1 MKNFNT
7 LFLLTLIII
16 VGIGMYFIFK
26 PFLIAIFVAFI
37 LSQLFKSW
45 YIKLL
50 KIFKKPSLTAMV
62 STSLIFLIIFLPLI
76 FIGKLA
82 ITELISSYQTVV
94 SGNFQETT
102 LSLRNDFL
110 TRLNNYPLL
119 SQKINS
125 ASMFSE
131 NNLSTLSQNVGNSL
145 TIMAKYIYQGTS
157 HFLFTL
163 FIIFFCLYYF
173 FKDGDRL
180 INKIINLSPLKN
192 SQEEKLL
199 DNFIAISR
207 ATLRG
212 SLIIAIIQGTLTAI
226 LFLATGVSSAILLGV
241 IATIFALIPMVG
253 TAVVWLPVGII
264 MLLLGYTWQGIVILV
279 VGSLIIGSIDNI
291 LRPQLVGNKTS
302 LHPLLVFLSTIG
314 GISFFGIAGFLL
326 GPVTAVLFLNLLAIY
341 QSEFKKDLEKFNA

>member
-1 MKNFNT
+1 MKNLNT
-7 LFLLTLIII
+7 LFLLTLIIL
-16 VGIGMYFIFK
+16 VGAGMYFIFK

-50 KIFKKPSLTAMV
+50 KIFKKPSLTAMI
-62 STSLIFLIIFLPLI
+62 STSLIFLIIFLPLL
-76 FIGKLA
+76 FVGKVVV
-82 ITELISSYQTVV
+82 TELISSYQTVI
-94 SGNFQETT
+94 SGNFQETV
-102 LSLRNDFL
+102 LSLKNSSSTYFD
-110 TRLNNYPLL
+110 NYPLL
-119 SQKINS
+119 SQKINT
-125 ASMFSE
+125 ANIFSE
-131 NNLSTLSQNVGNSL
+131 DSLSILSKNVGNYL
-145 TIMAKYIYQGTS
+145 TIIAKYIYQGTS

-192 SQEEKLL
+192 SQEQKLL

-212 SLIIAIIQGTLTAI
+212 SLIIAIIQGVLTAI
-226 LFLATGVSSAILLGV
+226 LFLITGVSSAVLLGV

-264 MLLLGYTWQGIVILV
+264 MLLLGYTWQGVTILI
-279 VGSLIIGSIDNI
+279 VGSLVIGTIDNI

-314 GISFFGIAGFLL
+314 GISFFGIAGFIL
-326 GPVTAVLFLNLLAIY
+326 GPITVVLFLNLLDIY
-341 QSEFKKDLEKFNA
+341 KTEFKEELKRFNN